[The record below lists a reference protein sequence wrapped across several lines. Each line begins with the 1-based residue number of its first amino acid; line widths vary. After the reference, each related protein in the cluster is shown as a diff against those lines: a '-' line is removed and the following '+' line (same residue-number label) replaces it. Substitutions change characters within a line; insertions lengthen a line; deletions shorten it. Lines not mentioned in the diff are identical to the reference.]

1 MTNGQIIALAIG
13 LIALV
18 GAIGIFSLAF
28 RRERTKSTVGTFDRE
43 AKVASRR
50 RSKEVG
56 AASPDAGTV
65 TTLVEEDDAATTAE
79 APVETEVITV
89 TRNQFDES
97 RRRFLNRAI
106 GASFG
111 LYLAAFLGTTLA
123 FLWPKLQGG
132 FGSVIDAGD
141 VDEIRRLTATPEGR
155 IQPLYI
161 AEAQSYVMPFEESEA
176 AGTSF
181 DGIPVI
187 AGGFTALWQKC
198 VHLGCRVP
206 WCASSQGFEC
216 PCHGSKYNAHGEYFA
231 GPAPRNLDRFQVAVE
246 NGRLLINTG
255 IVEQTPKADKPTIVY
270 PQGPSC

>member
-13 LIALV
+13 LIAIV

-28 RRERTKSTVGTFDRE
+28 RRERTRTTVGTFDKE
-43 AKVASRR
+43 ARVASRR
-50 RSKEVG
+50 RKTEMR
-56 AASPDAGTV
+56 AAPDTGTV
-65 TTLVEEDDAATTAE
+65 ATIVEEDEAITDDAPAE
-79 APVETEVITV
+79 PELINV
-89 TRNQFDES
+89 TKSEFDES

-141 VDEIRRLTATPEGR
+141 IEEIRKLTATPEGR

-161 AEAQSYVMPFEESEA
+161 AEAQSYVMPFEPSEA
-176 AGTSF
+176 AGTAF

-231 GPAPRNLDRFQVAVE
+231 GPAPRNLDRFQVAEE

-255 IVEQTPKADKPTIVY
+255 IVEQTPKASEPTIVY

>member
-1 MTNGQIIALAIG
+1 MTNGQLIALAIS

-18 GAIGIFSLAF
+18 GAIGVFSLAF
-28 RRERTKSTVGTFDRE
+28 RRERQQAAVGTFDRR
-43 AKVASRR
+43 AKEASRR
-50 RSKEVG
+50 RTEVRQVE
-56 AASPDAGTV
+56 AESRVATV
-65 TTLVEEDDAATTAE
+65 TDVEPAPEDE
-79 APVETEVITV
+79 APEPAEPPVIKITESE
-89 TRNQFDES
+89 FGES

-111 LYLAAFLGTTLA
+111 LYIAAFIGTSLA
-123 FLWPKLQGG
+123 FAWPKLSGG

-141 VDEIRRLTATPEGR
+141 LEDIRELTSTPEGR

-161 AEAQSYVMPFEESEA
+161 AEAQSYVMPFDESSA
-176 AGTSF
+176 TGTSF
-181 DGIPVI
+181 EGIPVI
-187 AGGFTALWQKC
+187 AGGFTAIWQKC

-246 NGRLLINTG
+246 NNRLLINTG
-255 IVEQTPKADKPTIVY
+255 IVEQTAKADKFTILY